1 MPQLLSTVSCS
12 IYSTV
17 DASNLLEKK
26 TYKKGNKGGGGTIL
40 SSVVHALVFNSQK
53 VKQFRTRP
61 AL

>member
-26 TYKKGNKGGGGTIL
+26 TYKKGNGGGAIL
-40 SSVVHALVFNSQK
+40 SSIVHALVFNSQK